1 MNKLIPILC
10 AIAFLAAKEAKADN
24 AAAFSSF
31 TTSVSA
37 TVNGATEKV
46 NCKGPVQLSVA
57 VQRDASMPHSSSI
70 VTVNTTALVCTG
82 ATSKAAY
89 SNTGHAILTRVF
101 GATDSLEAVIALF
114 PSAKGG
120 FMKARSATL
129 TLNLKYNSG
138 TAALVGAS
146 ATLASL

>member
-10 AIAFLAAKEAKADN
+10 AIAFLAAKEAKADS
-24 AAAFSSF
+24 AFSAF

-46 NCKGPVQLSVA
+46 NCKGPVQLSVM
-57 VQRDASMPHSSSI
+57 VQRDPTMPHPSSI
-70 VTVNTTALVCTG
+70 ITVNTTALVCTG

-89 SNTGHAILTRVF
+89 SNTGHAVLTRVF
-101 GATDSLEAVIALF
+101 GATDTLDALIAVF
-114 PSAKGG
+114 PAAKGG
-120 FMKARSATL
+120 FMKARSAAL

-138 TAALVGAS
+138 SAALVGAS